1 MPNTSATEARIRRLE
16 DLIKALLGRQAS
28 TEHKLGAV
36 AQDDQQ
42 KANDLQEDAIFD
54 AQATGTIGA
63 LNSSTFALGSGPAVL
78 LDEIDG
84 ILYNTGLAITVYNNT
99 GGSIPANAT
108 MYVAFRKGKFRVV
121 EANCTTLG
129 VMAPTSPETYT
140 PPDDGG

>member
-54 AQATGTIGA
+54 A